1 MKKAMLAA
9 FATSA
14 LTLVCG
20 GASAQSNG
28 LTTFLSSSNLAPLS
42 QTATVLNLEAQMADG
57 SAQQDV
63 NAFNQFFLING
74 TGKLVVQFNGS
85 LANQGQKAIPG
96 WMGVAQ
102 YSNHTIS
109 SDLQA
114 GWQAVK
120 TKFSL
125 SAGVSSV
132 VIYKTLNTAQL
143 VYDYRSPVSAGS
155 ATCQEYLYTP
165 ASAGFQTGV
174 QTNCTWSLS
183 SFGPSLKGSSGK
195 AAMMKHTS
203 KSKM

>member
-1 MKKAMLAA
+1 MQKTLLATA
-9 FATSA
+9 AVSVLA
-14 LTLVCG
+14 LAC

-125 SAGVSSV
+125 TAGVSSV
-132 VIYKTLNTAQL
+132 VIYKTLNTGQL

-165 ASAGFQTGV
+165 ASAGFQMGV
-174 QTNCTWSLS
+174 RTNCTWSLS
-183 SFGPSLKGSSGK
+183 SFPGAMMGSTGK